1 LIFTKFFQTTNRKIL
16 YIDPRISF
24 GKPAIAG
31 KGVPTS
37 SIADLYEAGD
47 DIEDI
52 ADEFDCTPEQVTAA
66 IEFENLLAA

>member
-1 LIFTKFFQTTNRKIL
+1 MTLSLIYFRTAIVEKKFQT
-16 YIDPRISF
+16 D
-24 GKPAIAG
+24 G
-31 KGVPTS
+31 
-37 SIADLYEAGD
+37 GD